1 MPVRE
6 GAVFPTYPAPKSPML
21 NWGQC
26 YSEVHE
32 KLSMCLPTEEYEDL
46 AIYSITIEG
55 QLRKANKTIDIING
69 KAVKND

>member
-1 MPVRE
+1 
-6 GAVFPTYPAPKSPML
+6 ML